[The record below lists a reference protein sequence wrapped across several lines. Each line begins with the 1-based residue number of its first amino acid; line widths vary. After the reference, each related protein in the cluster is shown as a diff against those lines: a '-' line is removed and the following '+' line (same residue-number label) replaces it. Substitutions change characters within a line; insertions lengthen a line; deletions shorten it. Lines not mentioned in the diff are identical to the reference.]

1 MVANASED
9 ESSEEDSTKRPAY
22 NSRAARVGI
31 RKPIYKDLNKEL
43 SNLQEEQKK
52 ELEEGLFKALRSKS
66 SREEDN
72 PVVRGVVG

>member
-52 ELEEGLFKALRSKS
+52 ELGEGLFKALR
-66 SREEDN
+66 
-72 PVVRGVVG
+72 